1 MIAVIQRISEGSVTV
16 EGKKIA
22 TSGLGFLILLGVAM
36 GVEKKDA
43 DLLADKIAKL
53 RVFED
58 DNGKMN
64 RSVVDVGGSVIVV
77 SNFTLLA
84 NYRHGNRPDFI
95 SAAKPTEANEL
106 YEYFKQK
113 LAPQVPALS
122 SGEFGADMKVSIIN
136 DGPITLVL
144 DSAVLREGKK

>member
-1 MIAVIQRISEGSVTV
+1 
-16 EGKKIA
+16 
-22 TSGLGFLILLGVAM
+22 M
-36 GVEKKDA
+36 GDEKRDA

-58 DNGKMN
+58 ENGKMN

-84 NYRHGNRPDFI
+84 NYRHGNRPDFL
-95 SAAKPTEANEL
+95 SAAKPAEANEL
-106 YEYFKQK
+106 YEYFKQR

-122 SGEFGADMKVSIIN
+122 SGEFGADMKVAIIN

-144 DSAVLREGKK
+144 DSAVLKEGKK